1 LVKELHARLSNVLRQ
16 NIPILV
22 LFIVALIL
30 YLAFMSRSFNE
41 EDAFNFALALSRY
54 DVAAHR
60 PHPPGYPVF
69 VFIASIPYLVTK
81 NQLFSLTLV
90 SALSGALTLIPT
102 YAIAKRLFNREI
114 AFFSSLALMVAPGFW
129 LTSEQ
134 ALSNSLFTWLLTLA
148 LSQLLAGRGSR
159 LYRFSS
165 WGTLGVA
172 LGVRPF
178 NLVFVA
184 PFLLETVRAGKR
196 DFIYCASLL
205 LGTFSLGFLPAVLL
219 TGYNQYLNAV
229 LDQLTHHLRYDVSP
243 FGLSGVDRFIVLLL
257 TLMNGLGANLPNR
270 IVRFDP
276 FVSNSPY
283 AWVNVVLVISFCVA
297 GVIFVRRVQDFSSV
311 PFLLSWVLPYSA
323 FVYLLG
329 TPGYTRYML
338 PLLPPVLI
346 LLVASAFHAVSF
358 LRSSRLN
365 RSSVKHLRTAVRY
378 GMVMLFIVSMFAC
391 SLPLATMIHTELP
404 PNVQLAV
411 FVRENYDPST
421 TTIIVLHEFRAFQFY
436 AGEFRY
442 VQCCYD
448 AQKAL
453 GIIHSYYNSS
463 NSILITSSAL
473 VALQNR
479 GIVLHVVKVV
489 EYFRSPLVKVEDYR
503 VILYRI
509 IQE

>member
-1 LVKELHARLSNVLRQ
+1 
-16 NIPILV
+16 
-22 LFIVALIL
+22 
-30 YLAFMSRSFNE
+30 
-41 EDAFNFALALSRY
+41 
-54 DVAAHR
+54 
-60 PHPPGYPVF
+60 
-69 VFIASIPYLVTK
+69 
-81 NQLFSLTLV
+81 
-90 SALSGALTLIPT
+90 
-102 YAIAKRLFNREI
+102 
-114 AFFSSLALMVAPGFW
+114 
-129 LTSEQ
+129 
-134 ALSNSLFTWLLTLA
+134 
-148 LSQLLAGRGSR
+148 
-159 LYRFSS
+159 
-165 WGTLGVA
+165 
-172 LGVRPF
+172 
-178 NLVFVA
+178 
-184 PFLLETVRAGKR
+184 
-196 DFIYCASLL
+196 
-205 LGTFSLGFLPAVLL
+205 
-219 TGYNQYLNAV
+219 
-229 LDQLTHHLRYDVSP
+229 
-243 FGLSGVDRFIVLLL
+243 
-257 TLMNGLGANLPNR
+257 
-270 IVRFDP
+270 
-276 FVSNSPY
+276 
-283 AWVNVVLVISFCVA
+283 
-297 GVIFVRRVQDFSSV
+297 
-311 PFLLSWVLPYSA
+311 
-323 FVYLLG
+323 
-329 TPGYTRYML
+329 
-338 PLLPPVLI
+338 